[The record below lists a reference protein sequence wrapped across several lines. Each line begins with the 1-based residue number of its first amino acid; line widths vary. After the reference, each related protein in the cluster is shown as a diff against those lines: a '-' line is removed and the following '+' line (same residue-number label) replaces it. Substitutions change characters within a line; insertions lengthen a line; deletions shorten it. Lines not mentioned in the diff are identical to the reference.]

1 MTLTNW
7 LNLSENQPWNKKPK
21 KRKTIT
27 LVETH
32 YKRGSRHNKIGMWLM
47 WLFYIVVI
55 IQVVYALSV
64 IPFWPITATIIS
76 GLMFCLYVALRAGRG
91 D

>member
-7 LNLSENQPWNKKPK
+7 LNLSEDKPWNKRTR
-21 KRKTIT
+21 KRQTVT

-32 YKRGSRHNKIGMWLM
+32 FKKGSRHNKIGMTLLWIFL
-47 WLFYIVVI
+47 IIVI
-55 IQVVYALSV
+55 IQVAYALAV

-91 D
+91 E